1 VAQRA
6 GRTLV
11 IGLELGDGRLI
22 EKWAHAGH
30 LPTLARLRSAGTF
43 GRLESIAGLLHVA
56 VWPSIYT
63 GTSPGQHGVYFTFQ
77 PAPGLQGYQRFH
89 QGLYGRPT
97 FWGLL
102 GAAGARCTVLDAPY
116 TQLEEGF
123 SGCQVVDWGT
133 WAHYLGPTST
143 PAALLPELRRACGD
157 YPLGLEANDIG
168 FMPISADNMHRRLV
182 GAVRAKAEAARW
194 LMRQREWDLFFTV
207 FDETHPAAH
216 YCWSPADA
224 ADGGGASRLR
234 EIYRE
239 IDQGIGA
246 LVEEAGPG
254 ASVFVI
260 SGDAVG
266 PNRTNWYLLPEILGR
281 LGVFASADATPPQTG
296 SSEQP
301 GRARRDPIKVIRDL
315 LPQDLRKALA
325 RRLPTRLRDSLARRV
340 DTAAID
346 WSRTR
351 AYCLPTDLE
360 GCIRINLAGREPAGV
375 VQPGAEYEALC
386 NELAAALAELVE
398 PASARPVVRQVLRA
412 DQAFAGPRRPC
423 LPDLV
428 VVWAPEAATGEV
440 ASPRIGTV
448 ALPSPDPRPG
458 THTDP
463 GFLLACGPE
472 IAAGGALEG
481 GDILDIAPTILA
493 RHGVGRPEHMEGRVL
508 PQLAM
513 A

>member
-1 VAQRA
+1 VAKHA

-22 EKWAHAGH
+22 ERWGREGH
-30 LPTLARLRSAGTF
+30 LPTLAGIRSAGTF
-43 GRLESIAGLLHVA
+43 GWLESVAGVLHVA
-56 VWPSIYT
+56 AWPSLYT

-97 FWGLL
+97 FWRLL
-102 GAAGARCTVLDAPY
+102 GDAGKRCTVLDAPY
-116 TQLEEGF
+116 TELEQGF
-123 SGCQVVDWGT
+123 SGCQVIDWGT

-143 PAALLPELRRACGD
+143 PTALLPELRRACGD

-168 FMPISADNMHRRLV
+168 FMPISAEDMCRRLLR
-182 GAVRAKAEAARW
+182 AARAKAEAARW

-216 YCWSPADA
+216 YCWSPSDA
-224 ADGGGASRLR
+224 ADGGGASLLR

-239 IDQGIGA
+239 IDRGIGA
-246 LVEEAGPG
+246 LLDEAGPD
-254 ASVFVI
+254 ASVLVV

-266 PNRTNWYLLPEILGR
+266 PNRTNWFLLPEILGR
-281 LGVFASADATPPQTG
+281 LGVFASADAGPQSTG
-296 SSEQP
+296 EGEQP
-301 GRARRDPIKVIRDL
+301 APIKRDPIKAIRDL

-375 VQPGAEYEALC
+375 VQPGTEYEELC
-386 NELAAALAELVE
+386 ADVAAALEELVD
-398 PASARPVVRQVLRA
+398 PASGRPAVRRVLRA
-412 DQAFAGPRRPC
+412 DQAFTGPRRPY

-428 VVWAPEAATGEV
+428 VVWAPDAATGEV
-440 ASPRIGTV
+440 ASARIGTV

-463 GFLLACGPE
+463 GFLMACGPE
-472 IAAGGALEG
+472 FPKGGTLEG
-481 GDILDIAPTILA
+481 GNILDVAPTILA
-493 RHGVGRPEHMEGRVL
+493 RHGVQRPDHMEGRVL

>member
-1 VAQRA
+1 VAKDA

-22 EKWAHAGH
+22 ERWMRAGH
-30 LPTLARLRSAGTF
+30 LPALAGVCGAGTF
-43 GRLESIAGLLHVA
+43 GWLESIAGLLHVA

-63 GTSPGQHGVYFTFQ
+63 GASPGQHGVYFTFQ

-97 FWGLL
+97 FWRLL
-102 GAAGARCTVLDAPY
+102 ADAGIRCVVLDAPY
-116 TQLEEGF
+116 TQLEDGF
-123 SGCQVVDWGT
+123 SGCQVIDWGT

-143 PAALLPELRRACGD
+143 PASLLPELRRACGD

-168 FMPISADNMHRRLV
+168 FMPISADDMRGRLV
-182 GAVRAKAEAARW
+182 RAARAKADAARW
-194 LMRQREWDLFFTV
+194 LMRRCEWDLFFVV

-216 YCWSPADA
+216 YCWSPSDA
-224 ADGGGASRLR
+224 SDGAASSLLL

-239 IDQGIGA
+239 IDRGIGA
-246 LVEEAGPG
+246 LVEEAGPD
-254 ASVFVI
+254 ASVLVV

-266 PNRTNWYLLPEILGR
+266 PNHTDWYLLPDVLSR
-281 LGVFASADATPPQTG
+281 LGVFVSADAGPPPTARG
-296 SSEQP
+296 EQP
-301 GRARRDPIKVIRDL
+301 APARRDPIKAIRDL
-315 LPQDLRKALA
+315 LPKDLRKALA
-325 RRLPTRLRDSLARRV
+325 RRLPTGLRDSLARRV

-375 VQPGAEYEALC
+375 VKPGAEYEELCDGLATALG
-386 NELAAALAELVE
+386 ELVE
-398 PASARPVVRQVLRA
+398 PASGRPAVRQVLRT
-412 DQAFAGPRRPC
+412 DQAFPGPRRPY

-428 VVWAPEAATGEV
+428 VLWAPDAATGEV
-440 ASPRIGTV
+440 ASARIGTV

-463 GFLLACGPE
+463 GFVLACGRE
-472 IAAGGALEG
+472 VARGGTLEG
-481 GDILDIAPTILA
+481 GILDIAPTILA
-493 RHGVGRPEHMEGRVL
+493 RHGVAPPEHMEGKVL

>member
-1 VAQRA
+1 VAQHPC
-6 GRTLV
+6 RTLV

-22 EKWAHAGH
+22 ERWAREGH
-30 LPTLARLRSAGTF
+30 LPTLAGMRSAGTF
-43 GRLESIAGLLHVA
+43 GRLQSIAGLLHVA
-56 VWPSIYT
+56 VWPSLYT

-97 FWGLL
+97 FWRLL
-102 GAAGARCTVLDAPY
+102 GDAGMRCTVLDAPY
-116 TQLEEGF
+116 TQLEEGS
-123 SGCQVVDWGT
+123 SGWQVIDWGT

-143 PAALLPELRRACGD
+143 PASLLPELRRACGD
-157 YPLGLEANDIG
+157 YPLGLEANDMG
-168 FMPISADNMHRRLV
+168 FMPISAQDMHPRLMR
-182 GAVRAKAEAARW
+182 AARAKADAARW
-194 LMRQREWDLFFTV
+194 LMRQRAWDLFFTV

-216 YCWSPADA
+216 YCWSPSDA
-224 ADGGGASRLR
+224 ADGDGASLLR
-234 EIYRE
+234 AIYRE
-239 IDQGIGA
+239 IDRGIA
-246 LVEEAGPG
+246 TLVEEAGPD
-254 ASVFVI
+254 ASVLVV

-281 LGVFASADATPPQTG
+281 LGVFASADAGPPTAG
-296 SSEQP
+296 RGEQP
-301 GRARRDPIKVIRDL
+301 RLAKRDPIKAIRDL

-351 AYCLPTDLE
+351 AYCLPSDLE

-375 VQPGAEYEALC
+375 VRPGAEYEELC
-386 NELAAALAELVE
+386 DGLAAALEELVE
-398 PASARPVVRQVLRA
+398 PTSGRPAVRRVLRA
-412 DQAFAGPRRPC
+412 DQAFAGPRRPY
-423 LPDLV
+423 LPDLI
-428 VVWAPEAATGEV
+428 VVWTPEAATGEV
-440 ASPRIGTV
+440 ASARIGTV

-472 IAAGGALEG
+472 LPRGGTLEG

-493 RHGVGRPEHMEGRVL
+493 RHGVRPPGHMEGRVL

>member
-1 VAQRA
+1 MAKHA
-6 GRTLV
+6 RTLI

-22 EKWAHAGH
+22 EGWTGAGH
-30 LPTLARLRSAGTF
+30 LPALAGLCSDGTF
-43 GRLESIAGLLHVA
+43 GWLESIAELLHVA

-89 QGLYGRPT
+89 QGLYGRPS
-97 FWGLL
+97 FWRLL
-102 GAAGARCTVLDAPY
+102 GDAGIRCIVLDAPY
-116 TQLEEGF
+116 TQLEDGF
-123 SGCQVVDWGT
+123 SGCQVIDWGT

-143 PAALLPELRRACGD
+143 PASLLAELRRACGD

-168 FMPISADNMHRRLV
+168 FMPIDAEDMRGRLV
-182 GAVRAKAEAARW
+182 RAARAKAEAALW
-194 LMRQREWDLFFTV
+194 LMRRREWDLFFVV

-216 YCWSPADA
+216 YCWSPSDVS
-224 ADGGGASRLR
+224 DGGGPSLLR
-234 EIYRE
+234 EIYGE
-239 IDQGIGA
+239 IDRGIGA
-246 LVEEAGPG
+246 LVEEAGPD
-254 ASVFVI
+254 ASVLVV

-266 PNRTNWYLLPEILGR
+266 PNRTNWYLLPDVLSR
-281 LGVFASADATPPQTG
+281 LGVFASADSGPPPTAPG
-296 SSEQP
+296 EQP
-301 GRARRDPIKVIRDL
+301 APAKRDPIKAIRDL

-375 VQPGAEYEALC
+375 VKPGAEYEELC
-386 NELAAALAELVE
+386 DGLAAALEELVE
-398 PASARPVVRQVLRA
+398 PASGRPAVRRVLRA
-412 DQAFAGPRRPC
+412 DQAFAGPRRPY

-428 VVWAPEAATGEV
+428 VIWAPDAATGEV
-440 ASPRIGTV
+440 ASARIGTV

-463 GFLLACGPE
+463 GFMLACGPE
-472 IAAGGALEG
+472 IARGGTLDG
-481 GDILDIAPTILA
+481 GGILDIAPTILA
-493 RHGVGRPEHMEGRVL
+493 RHGVTPPDHMEGKVL